1 MNDRER
7 PLEERLAAMDFSDQ
21 SAVRASLRKALLE
34 RLVRDEPQAGRT
46 RPTSGRMDMLK
57 RPVPAFGMGV
67 LAAVLLLTLA
77 HPDGRAALARLP
89 GLLHIGEHT
98 AIITEKLFSDAQM
111 DSLVAASDI
120 EQARGERVFQN
131 TPYGGW
137 GGPVPAGR
145 EPIIKEVCS
154 LGVAAGLVDFP
165 LLVPTYFH
173 EQLPARLR
181 FQKVVIMPT
190 GSAMLYFGVGR
201 LETVLLLTPVGENG
215 MVTSSESVTTTNAD
229 GSMTTRIVQPELEE
243 MQVAGRTVV
252 WQKHSEG
259 ARRNL
264 GGAAVAK
271 PEVEIGRFHWEQ
283 DGLSCVLNGKF
294 LTRDEGIR
302 IIESLKRYGDG

>member
-1 MNDRER
+1 MIDRDR
-7 PLEERLAAMDFSDQ
+7 PLEERLAAMQFSDQ
-21 SAVRASLRKALLE
+21 SAVRASLRRELLE
-34 RLVRDEPQAGRT
+34 RLVREESGAGRA
-46 RPTSGRMDMLK
+46 RPFLGRMDMWK
-57 RPVPAFGMGV
+57 RPAPAFGLGV

-98 AIITEKLFSDAQM
+98 TIVTEKMFSDAQM

-120 EQARGERVFQN
+120 RRARGEWVFQN

-145 EPIIKEVCS
+145 EPVIREVCS
-154 LGVAAGLVDFP
+154 LGVAAGLVDYP
-165 LLVPTYFH
+165 LLVPTYFN
-173 EQLPARLR
+173 EKLPDRLR

-201 LETVLLLTPVGENG
+201 LETVLHLTAVGENG
-215 MVTSSESVTTTNAD
+215 MVTSTESVTTKNAD
-229 GSMTTRIVQPELEE
+229 GTLTTRIVQPELEE

-259 ARRNL
+259 ARRNR
-264 GGAAVAK
+264 GGAAVAN

-283 DGLSCVLNGKF
+283 DGLSCVLDGLF

-302 IIESLKRYGDG
+302 IIESLKKYGRD

>member
-7 PLEERLAAMDFSDQ
+7 PLEERLAAMDFSDH
-21 SAVRASLRKALLE
+21 SAVRASLRRDLLE
-34 RLVRDEPQAGRT
+34 RLAREEPRAGRART
-46 RPTSGRMDMLK
+46 TMGRLEMWK
-57 RPVPAFGMGV
+57 RPAPAFGLGV

-89 GLLHIGEHT
+89 GLLHVGEHT
-98 AIITEKLFSDAQM
+98 ALVTEKVFSDAQM
-111 DSLVAASDI
+111 DSLVAVSDLDR
-120 EQARGERVFQN
+120 ARGAWVYQD

-137 GGPVPAGR
+137 GGPVPEGR
-145 EPIIKEVCS
+145 EPVIREVCS
-154 LGVAAGLVDFP
+154 LGVAARLVDFP

-173 EQLPARLR
+173 EKLPARLR

-201 LETVLLLTPVGENG
+201 LETMLHLTPVGEG
-215 MVTSSESVTTTNAD
+215 SLVTSSESVTTMNAD
-229 GSMTTRIVQPELEE
+229 GTLTTRIVQPELEE

-259 ARRNL
+259 SRRNR
-264 GGAAVAK
+264 GGAAVAQ

-283 DGLSCVLNGKF
+283 DGLSCVLDGLF

-302 IIESLKRYGDG
+302 IIESLKKYGTD